1 MSDDD
6 RDRSPTPP
14 VGPPNDLPTMFSFSE
29 KQEVSFPHLIAISP
43 SRLHYGVPAH
53 RAYTPVSLP
62 LGTHKLQKLAPN
74 GHAASCPCLR
84 AYTLHEIIR
93 REGVHLSRD
102 HMPRRH
108 ASLCPCLRAY
118 THHRGESAQVAPES
132 PLDRSGRRAGAKRR
146 DVPLWDSGRPATI
159 LMSPGQARQTIR
171 AYHLVVLRPREG
183 HMLA

>member
-14 VGPPNDLPTMFSFSE
+14 VGPPNDLPTMISFAE

-74 GHAASCPCLR
+74 GHAASCPCPWISCISWAHTNSESWRPMGTPLCVPAFGHTHSLR
-84 AYTLHEIIR
+84 SYAEKACISLEIICPEGMHLCVPAFGHTPPQRVR
-93 REGVHLSRD
+93 RLG
-102 HMPRRH
+102 
-108 ASLCPCLRAY
+108 
-118 THHRGESAQVAPES
+118 
-132 PLDRSGRRAGAKRR
+132 
-146 DVPLWDSGRPATI
+146 
-159 LMSPGQARQTIR
+159 
-171 AYHLVVLRPREG
+171 
-183 HMLA
+183 